1 MKKFKNKKVLTI
13 AAIFLVL
20 AVSVGLAGAFFSDY
34 DHALG
39 QATFSL
45 GGNTVIEEQVQDLEK
60 TITIHNKGDGEVYV
74 RVSVYGPDGM
84 DVRPGEGWS
93 GGNGVW
99 YYQDVLPAGGDTTS
113 IVASVKDLPV
123 TVDLSE
129 FDIIVTH
136 VSVPVVYDAD
146 GNADYD
152 ASWAAA
158 NGQ

>member
-13 AAIFLVL
+13 AAILLVL

-45 GGNTVIEEQVQDLEK
+45 GGNTVIEEQVIDLEK
-60 TITIHNKGDGEVYV
+60 TITIHNKGDGEVFV
-74 RVSVYGPDGM
+74 CVSIYGPDGM
-84 DVRPGEGWS
+84 TVTPGEGWS
-93 GGNGVW
+93 EADGVW
-99 YYQDVLPAGGDTTS
+99 YYQDVLPAGGDTSS
-113 IVASVKDLPV
+113 IVASIAGLPV

-146 GNADYD
+146 GNADFD

-158 NGQ
+158 DGQ